1 MIENYSSC
9 FCPFKTFLTNVGPC
23 PNDLPTKP
31 TSRKSGEQV
40 CDCDIYKKRIHAHNK
55 RPGAA
60 PSGQVVGRL
69 PPGRKP
75 RGQVYVDEHLSL
87 GLNPIQLSRPIGL
100 DFIVS
105 RYMKFCLPFLKRS
118 LSVS

>member
-1 MIENYSSC
+1 MIYLLNLLPGNRANRC
-9 FCPFKTFLTNVGPC
+9 ATATF
-23 PNDLPTKP
+23 
-31 TSRKSGEQV
+31 
-40 CDCDIYKKRIHAHNK
+40 IKKESMHSAHNQ

-60 PSGQVVGRL
+60 PSGPVVGRL

-75 RGQVYVDEHLSL
+75 RGQVYVDERLSL

-105 RYMKFCLPFLKRS
+105 RHMKVCLLCLKRL